1 MRTLIIS
8 ALSLVLAPTSF
19 AADYCAA
26 IRGNGENVA
35 AHWSAL
41 SRMVEEKGMPEKMA
55 GGSSATV
62 SMFFLDSIAGNPAIQ
77 GEKNAELKRKK
88 EGLLVKSLGEFIT
101 EMARNEQATSAYQ
114 FMAELA
120 KKDSSVAVKLKQLL
134 ASKDSVSADEL
145 NLALQKY
152 FPLLNPDMVR
162 GLLKN
167 PRFFGGEAKK
177 AVEVFGKFDAVGD
190 QNLFFRPGLVD
201 FKEFA
206 VNLGH
211 IADFY
216 QGNTD
221 EGTKRE
227 LEAYMNACAEKT
239 YQKEWSQSD
248 EGCKRQ
254 FQGIVA
260 KYMRAGQFQDK
271 ALFEPI
277 GKNIE
282 SIPTTALI
290 KGAAVKRYSDEKKAY
305 ASGDDHDYSK
315 FSVDFDKELKFG
327 YWTAKGEQIKRGIS
341 PLVQKGD
348 LKSQKFEAMKP
359 NNWFEVLATSPAEP
373 GLASLQPI
381 PVNTTR
387 AKVLAERE
395 RPVTE
400 RWSGLEYSKDALS
413 AGGWSDLHPA
423 PVLKAAGCQRV
434 AYFSRKDGETIFGQQ
449 VFIRL
454 TGAQQEVP
462 FWQKIGDQN
471 NTGWN
476 VKGVTESSP
485 WNRLYNLGN
494 PDSSFNRSLRAV
506 NISYC
511 TDWNRYNP
519 FKGEMP
525 AMQKEA
531 YSSPVFVAAGTDKSF
546 QVNKGASPD
555 ATKFPG
561 CLPVKVAGASGI
573 EAGGGLGVGTAE

>member
-1 MRTLIIS
+1 MLIRIL
-8 ALSLVLAPTSF
+8 ALSLALVSTAAF
-19 AADYCAA
+19 AGDYCAA

-41 SRMVEEKGMPEKMA
+41 SRMIEEKGMPEKMA

-62 SMFFLDSIAGNPAIQ
+62 SMFFLDNIAGNPAIKE
-77 GEKNAELKRKK
+77 EKNADLKRKK
-88 EGLLVKSLGEFIT
+88 EGLLVKSLGEFVT
-101 EMARNEQATSAYQ
+101 EMARNEQAMSAYQ
-114 FMAELA
+114 FMNELA
-120 KKDSSVAVKLKQLL
+120 KKDSDMAARLEKLL
-134 ASKDSVSADEL
+134 AAKDKISADEL
-145 NLALQKY
+145 NQAVQKY

-167 PRFFGGEAKK
+167 PRFFAGEAKK
-177 AVEVFGKFDAVGD
+177 AVDVFGKFDAVGD

-206 VNLGH
+206 INLGQ

-216 QGNTD
+216 RGNTD

-227 LEAYMNACAEKT
+227 LEAYLSACAEKT
-239 YQKEWSQSD
+239 YRKEWSESD
-248 EGCKRQ
+248 DGCKRQ

-260 KYMRAGQFQDK
+260 KYMRAGQFQNK

-277 GKNIE
+277 GQNIE
-282 SIPTTALI
+282 SIPTTSLI
-290 KGAAVKRYSDEKKAY
+290 KGNAVKRYSNEKNAY
-305 ASGDDHDYSK
+305 AQGEQRDYGK

-327 YWTAKGEQIKRGIS
+327 YWTAKNDQIKKGLA
-341 PLVQKGD
+341 PLIQKGD
-348 LKSQKFEAMKP
+348 LKSQKFEALKP

-373 GLASLQPI
+373 GLASIQPI
-381 PVNTTR
+381 PVNTNR

-395 RPVTE
+395 KPVTE
-400 RWSGLEYSKDALS
+400 RWSGLEYSKEALS
-413 AGGWSDLHPA
+413 AGGWSDLHPG

-454 TGAQQEVP
+454 TGAQQAVP
-462 FWQKIGDQN
+462 FWQKIGEQN
-471 NTGWN
+471 NTGWKAEGP
-476 VKGVTESSP
+476 VEASP

-494 PDSSFNRSLRAV
+494 TQSSFNRSLRTMS
-506 NISYC
+506 ISYC
-511 TDWNRYNP
+511 TDWNRFNP

-531 YSSPVFVAAGTDKSF
+531 YGAPVFVAAGTDKSF

-555 ATKFPG
+555 AAKFPG
-561 CLPVKVAGASGI
+561 CLPAKL
-573 EAGGGLGVGTAE
+573 AGGDKTGTEEMGVGTAE